1 MPENNQIFECENCG
15 GEFEKIQEGK
25 YKCKFCGFVKEIQ
38 TSTSGE
44 ILSLLN
50 DAGRLRRNGDFDEAF
65 EIYQTIVKKD
75 PNNSEGYWARFVVS
89 MEFITKKTQKQK
101 SIFQRFTEFQKFQF
115 LKIQITK

>member
-1 MPENNQIFECENCG
+1 MLFLLWKGEKIAENNQIFECENCG

-50 DAGRLRRNGDFDEAF
+50 DAGRLRKGGERQRGMGHCTMYKFN
-65 EIYQTIVKKD
+65 
-75 PNNSEGYWARFVVS
+75 ARPH
-89 MEFITKKTQKQK
+89 ITSKQK
-101 SIFQRFTEFQKFQF
+101 AHYCSPFPLMCFNYTTNMDDFVCEHIA
-115 LKIQITK
+115 